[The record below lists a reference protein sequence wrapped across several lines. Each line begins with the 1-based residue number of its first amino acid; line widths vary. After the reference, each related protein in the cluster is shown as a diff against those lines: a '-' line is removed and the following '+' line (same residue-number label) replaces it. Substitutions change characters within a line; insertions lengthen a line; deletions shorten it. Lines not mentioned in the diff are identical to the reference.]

1 MFATPPPGIQVR
13 PVLPDG
19 IFSNQK
25 SKFGY
30 ILEDPAFGDVG
41 IRYGNFIHFTAKL
54 YILWPFGTFCGH
66 LVYFVVIWY
75 ILLRFGMLYREK
87 SGIPGWD
94 YCFFNLTS
102 YTLAGFNL
110 TTHNP
115 RDTTR

>member
-30 ILEDPAFGDVG
+30 ILQDPAFGDVG

-54 YILWPFGTFCGH
+54 YILWPFGTFYGH

-75 ILLRFGMLYREK
+75 ILWSFGIFYSVLVCCTERNLATLGET
-87 SGIPGWD
+87 IV
-94 YCFFNLTS
+94 FFI
-102 YTLAGFNL
+102 
-110 TTHNP
+110 
-115 RDTTR
+115 